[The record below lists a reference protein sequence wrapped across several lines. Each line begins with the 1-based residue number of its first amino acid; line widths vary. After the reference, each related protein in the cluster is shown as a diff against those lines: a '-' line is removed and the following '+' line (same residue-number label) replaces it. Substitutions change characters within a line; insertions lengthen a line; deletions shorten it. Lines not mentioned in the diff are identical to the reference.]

1 MMKRTKS
8 VFTSY
13 SVTDL
18 DRARDFY
25 SNTLGLTV
33 EKNGMGLMLHLPGGG
48 VVLLYP
54 KENHKPATFT
64 VLNFEVENIDEAV
77 DSLMKKGIKFERYKG
92 IPADEKGIA
101 RGFQANQGPDI
112 AWFEDPDGN
121 IIAVMQS
128 Q

>member
-1 MMKRTKS
+1 MKNTKS

-18 DRARDFY
+18 NRAKDFY
-25 SNTLGLTV
+25 SNILGLYV
-33 EKNGMGLMLHLPGGG
+33 EKNAMGLMLHLQGDG
-48 VVLLYP
+48 VVFLYP
-54 KENHKPATFT
+54 KENHQPATFT
-64 VLNFEVENIDEAV
+64 VLNFEVEDIDEAV
-77 DSLMKKGIKFERYKG
+77 DSLMKKGIKFERYEG
-92 IPADEKGIA
+92 ILADAKGIA
-101 RGFQANQGPDI
+101 RGFQSNQGPDI

>member
-1 MMKRTKS
+1 MKGTKS

-25 SNTLGLTV
+25 SNILGLAV
-33 EKNGMGLMLHLPGGG
+33 EKNEMGLLLNLPGGG
-48 VVLLYP
+48 VVFLYP
-54 KENHKPATFT
+54 KKNHQPATFT
-64 VLNFEVENIDEAV
+64 VLNFEVEDIDDTV
-77 DSLMKKGIKFERYKG
+77 DSLAKKGIKFKRYEG
-92 IPADEKGIA
+92 ILADEKGIA